1 MQRADYQKLEELYQE
16 FRTDEVNE
24 KWIHNPAH
32 FSDTE
37 PFLYKTKE
45 LWFISRLVRKNKV
58 KQYAIKKIWYKDIEQ
73 YDRWTKEYISEYN
86 DDECLIMML
95 SIEDEPLEFL
105 VSILK

>member
-1 MQRADYQKLEELYQE
+1 MQKEDYKKLEELYQE

-32 FSDTE
+32 FRDTE

-58 KQYAIKKIWYKDIEQ
+58 KQYEIKTIWYKAIEQ
-73 YDRWTKEYISEYN
+73 NERWAKEYISEYN